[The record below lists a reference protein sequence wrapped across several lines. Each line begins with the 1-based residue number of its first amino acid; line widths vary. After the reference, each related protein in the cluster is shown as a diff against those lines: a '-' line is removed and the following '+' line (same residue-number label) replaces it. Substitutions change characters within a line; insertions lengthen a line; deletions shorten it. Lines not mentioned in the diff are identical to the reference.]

1 METIKKD
8 DKILV
13 RRPEA
18 SERQKYGIIWREDME
33 QFVGKEFTVEY
44 VDAVGHI
51 KIAEFNLLW
60 LHPDWCEKVK

>member
-13 RRPEA
+13 RIPEV
-18 SERQKYGIIWREDME
+18 SERQKYGIIWREEME
-33 QFVGKEFTVEY
+33 QYVGKELTVEK

-51 KIAEFNLLW
+51 KIEGVDHLW
-60 LHPDWCEKVK
+60 LHLDWCEKVK